1 MSNNKKLARSKD
13 NRMFA
18 GVCGGLG
25 HYFNVDPTLIRAL
38 FVLFSVF
45 VGGGVIAYIILW
57 IVMPEESSDPGMGKV
72 ISEDEPYSN

>member
-1 MSNNKKLARSKD
+1 MSNDKKLARSKD

-25 HYFNVDPTLIRAL
+25 HYFNIDPTLIRAL

-45 VGGGVIAYIILW
+45 VGGGVIASAA
-57 IVMPEESSDPGMGKV
+57 ES
-72 ISEDEPYSN
+72 E